1 MGLDKI
7 YEFRVKNT
15 ENRAFFIFI
24 SWARFPHSPILH
36 YAYNSAD
43 LSRKVSDNEVMDSA
57 YFVNVNHI
65 II

>member
-7 YEFRVKNT
+7 YEFRVKKK
-15 ENRAFFIFI
+15 ENRAFFFYFGQGF
-24 SWARFPHSPILH
+24 R
-36 YAYNSAD
+36 
-43 LSRKVSDNEVMDSA
+43 MDSA